1 MNPAYP
7 GLAAAAF
14 YLIGAFT
21 QIRSLARKTAVP
33 RRRLLWLTTPAIF
46 LHALTAFLVLR
57 QPDGINIGMLS
68 VASVVNSDAT
78 LYRTDS

>member
-21 QIRSLARKTAVP
+21 QIHDLCARTTPVP
-33 RRRLLWLTTPAIF
+33 RRRLLWLTTPAVV
-46 LHALTAFLVLR
+46 LHALTVISRIAFSPTASTSGVIR
-57 QPDGINIGMLS
+57 QS
-68 VASVVNSDAT
+68 
-78 LYRTDS
+78 RR